1 MIDHL
6 RQLAIFS
13 ATVEHGSFR
22 AAAKALR
29 LSPSVVSHHI
39 SQLEE
44 KLDTP
49 LMYRSTRK
57 LNLTPEG
64 ERLHIAAQAMIEVA
78 ETGFA
83 DVSDQKRQLSGVL
96 RITAPAVLSQS
107 TLLDRFAV
115 FTKRYPKA
123 RLTVDFSDLRRE
135 LIDDGFDVAIRM
147 GWLEDS
153 TLIARKLFDVNRI
166 LVGSTDYLSAKPMP
180 KVPADLADWDWIE
193 LVPVPQQRL
202 VFKKGSRKA
211 AVSIAEPRIKV
222 NSAHAMC
229 KFACAGAGLAILPEF
244 MVRQEIETGRLH
256 NILPEWT
263 HADVGVYAVWPP
275 NVSQNGL
282 VKTFVDTLTE
292 AG

>member
-166 LVGSTDYLSAKPMP
+166 LVGSTDYLSTRPMP
-180 KVPADLADWDWIE
+180 KAPADLTDWDWIE